1 MKNHKEVSLAAHQA
15 LQAPRKDGRGSVL
28 RRMLKGIATH
38 NYDACAETVPEAFGL
53 SSSSVCRRYIKGTA
67 RKLAEFQERSL
78 DTTWWP
84 CLSTARRSRTR
95 KSSSPWGALSTAPR
109 SLWVF
114 VQAATENERV
124 CRSFPAGLVERGLHY
139 EESNPSQDGGGLRK
153 RTHEEAKSALTSD
166 AGPTHP
172 SVTAG

>member
-1 MKNHKEVSLAAHQA
+1 MGVTLDGPKISL
-15 LQAPRKDGRGSVL
+15 G
-28 RRMLKGIATH
+28 
-38 NYDACAETVPEAFGL
+38 
-53 SSSSVCRRYIKGTA
+53 
-67 RKLAEFQERSL
+67 
-78 DTTWWP
+78 
-84 CLSTARRSRTR
+84 
-95 KSSSPWGALSTAPR
+95 
-109 SLWVF
+109 F

-153 RTHEEAKSALTSD
+153 RTHGEAKSALTSD